1 MSFEKLNKIS
11 QLLVRLTKDKREK
24 TQIIKSKNG
33 RGDITTDATE
43 IKKIIRDYYEQL
55 YANELD
61 KLEEIDKFI

>member
-1 MSFEKLNKIS
+1 M
-11 QLLVRLTKDKREK
+11 RLTKDKREK